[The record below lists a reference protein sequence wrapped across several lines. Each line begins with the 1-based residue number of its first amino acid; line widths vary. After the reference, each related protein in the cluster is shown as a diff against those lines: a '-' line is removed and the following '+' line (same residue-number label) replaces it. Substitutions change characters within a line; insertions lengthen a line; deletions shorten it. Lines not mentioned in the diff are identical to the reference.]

1 MSSGTS
7 RWPGWLSHPNAAAEW
22 LAESDSDAGQS
33 VSRAS
38 PSWAAPARTTSV
50 RTFGPKAD
58 CRLGSSGLGR
68 DDSWQKGQTRNS
80 NTVYSCRNLPEYFWR
95 HSINRGI
102 CKQQVLA
109 FVLFHP
115 PARPGGSFPAA
126 VPAAQPGLSVH
137 PTPTL
142 TRPGRRR
149 ARRAGPRPRRR
160 SSSRNYS

>member
-1 MSSGTS
+1 MSLGTGG
-7 RWPGWLSHPNAAAEW
+7 WPGWLSESQPNAAAEW

-33 VSRAS
+33 VSRAC
-38 PSWAAPARTTSV
+38 PSWAAPVRTTSV

-58 CRLGSSGLGR
+58 CRRGSSWLGR
-68 DDSWQKGQTRNS
+68 DDSWPKGQTQNS
-80 NTVYSCRNLPEYFWR
+80 NFPAVVFWR

-126 VPAAQPGLSVH
+126 VAAAQPGLSVH
-137 PTPTL
+137 PSPSL